1 MSSKK
6 IEFIVPE
13 NLDNVSVNTFLR
25 KECCVSARIIA
36 QLKREKDG
44 ILRDN
49 KNIKT
54 IDKLN
59 AGDKVILN
67 LPDEENNIT
76 AVKGDLNIL
85 YEDDYIIAFD
95 KPFGVPVH
103 PTKVHQTD
111 TLANFHSYRQ
121 KQLGEN
127 YKFRALNRL
136 DKDTSGI
143 VIAAKDKYTASYLF
157 NRIDKTY
164 FAVCEGVIKNPGT
177 IDKPIK
183 IKEGHTIQ
191 RTCSDDGQKSVTHFI
206 PICSNKNHTLLK
218 IKLET
223 GRTHQIRT
231 HFSFLG
237 HSLAGDD
244 MYGGSLNYIKRQ
256 ALHCGEVSFT
266 HLFTNEKI
274 VIKSDIPADMM
285 NIIK

>member
-6 IEFIVPE
+6 LEFIVPE
-13 NLDNVSVNTFLR
+13 NLDNISVNTFLR
-25 KECCVSARIIA
+25 KECNVSARIIA

-49 KNIKT
+49 KKIKT

-59 AGDKVILN
+59 AGDKVVLN
-67 LPDEENNIT
+67 LPDEENNIS
-76 AVKGDLNIL
+76 AVKGELNIL
-85 YEDDYIIAFD
+85 YEDDFIIAFD
-95 KPFGVPVH
+95 KPFGMPVH

-111 TLANFHSYRQ
+111 TLANFHSYRL

-164 FAVCEGVIKNPGT
+164 IAVCEGIIEKPGT

-191 RTCSDDGQKSVTHFI
+191 RICADDGQKSVTHYI
-206 PICSNKNHTLLK
+206 PICSNNNHTLLK

-231 HFSFLG
+231 HFSYIG

-244 MYGGSLNYIKRQ
+244 MYGGSLKYIKRQ
-256 ALHCGEVSFT
+256 ALHCEEVSFI
-266 HLFTNEKI
+266 HPFTKKKV
-274 VIKSDIPADMM
+274 VIKSEIPEDIIG
-285 NIIK
+285 IIK

>member
-25 KECCVSARIIA
+25 KECGVSARIIA

-164 FAVCEGVIKNPGT
+164 FAVCEGVIKNPGN

-191 RTCSDDGQKSVTHFI
+191 RICADDGQKSVTHYI
-206 PICSNKNHTLLK
+206 PICSNNNHTLLK

-266 HLFTNEKI
+266 HPFTNEMI
-274 VIKSDIPADMM
+274 VIKSDIPADIM